1 MKKHDD
7 KKKSKASKKEKH
19 MDMHESKEMRLKEK
33 MPKKM
38 MKGCARS
45 R

>member
-1 MKKHDD
+1 MAKEK
-7 KKKSKASKKEKH
+7 KKEKKHHKKEHH
-19 MDMHESKEMRLKEK
+19 MDMHESKEMHGKEK

-38 MKGCARS
+38 MKACARS